1 MTHKARLQMVERLA
15 NYFTDKTSIDD
26 IIQNYYEGEF
36 DYWNEVSD
44 EDLLEAYNK
53 NILYND

>member
-1 MTHKARLQMVERLA
+1 MTQKARLQMVERLA

>member
-1 MTHKARLQMVERLA
+1 MTQKARLQMVERLA

-44 EDLLEAYNK
+44 EDLIEAYNK